1 MYCIGSDDHLITSI
15 FSPLNSFTTCC
26 FLAPLA
32 PIQAPT
38 GSTSCSTL
46 STATFVLG
54 PTALEGGFASL
65 ETATIFT
72 VPSWISGTSF
82 SNK

>member
-1 MYCIGSDDHLITSI
+1 M
-15 FSPLNSFTTCC
+15 
-26 FLAPLA
+26 
-32 PIQAPT
+32 QAPT

-46 STATFVLG
+46 STATFELG
-54 PTALEGGFASL
+54 PTAQEGGFASL

-72 VPSWISGTSF
+72 VFSWISGTSF